1 MFAYFIRRLL
11 LIPFT
16 LIGITLLAFFIM
28 RAAPGGPLE
37 EAMMQAAMGGGG
49 EKTKG
54 SREQQGS
61 LSPEQLQR
69 LEEQFGYDRPFL
81 TAYAQWLGVMP
92 AETQRVRVKFTP
104 DEAGAVTNATEAFL
118 PGADL
123 RVVTVKRGAGD
134 QISLEGKDGAD
145 ITGWRVRAVTPQ
157 SQMEKWNKRQP
168 NSPRKVEQFTPQ
180 AVVYQQAFSGVLQGN
195 LQRSLKYNTKVSNE
209 IWKRVPVATYF
220 GLVTLI
226 LTYSVCI
233 PLGIVKAMRHRS
245 LLDTASSALV
255 FVGYAVPSFVLG
267 TLLLLWASRSGLFP
281 LEGFV
286 SPNYNDMG
294 FWGRLGDLIH
304 HTTLPLVCY
313 LVGSFAMLTLLVKNN
328 LMDQL
333 SADYVRTAVA
343 KGLSNR
349 RAIFGH
355 ALRNSLIPVATTLG
369 GIVTVFVT
377 GNFLVERIFDIDGL
391 GLLGYNA
398 LVERDYFVTMG
409 ILLVS
414 AGLLLVGNVL
424 SDLLVAMIDP
434 RVRFS

>member
-28 RAAPGGPLE
+28 RAAPGGPME
-37 EAMMQAAMGGGG
+37 AAMMQAAMGGGG
-49 EKTKG
+49 GEKFKS

-61 LSPEQLQR
+61 LTPEQLQK
-69 LEEQFGYDRPFL
+69 LEEQFGYDRPFF
-81 TAYAQWLGVMP
+81 TAYAQWLGILP

-104 DEAGAVTNATEAFL
+104 GESGAVPTEAEAFL

-123 RVVTVKRGAGD
+123 RVVTIKRDGD
-134 QISLEGKDGAD
+134 SVRLEGKDGAD
-145 ITGWRVRAVTPQ
+145 ITGWRVRAITPPA
-157 SQMEKWNKRQP
+157 QMEKWDASQRNNQ
-168 NSPRKVEQFTPQ
+168 RKVEQFTPQ

-195 LQRSLKYNTKVSNE
+195 LQRSLKYNTKVSTE
-209 IWKRVPVATYF
+209 IWKRVPIATYF
-220 GLVTLI
+220 GLITLI

-245 LLDTASSALV
+245 LLDTSSSAVV

-267 TLLLLWASRSGLFP
+267 SLLLLWASRTGWFP

-286 SPNYNDMG
+286 SPNHNEMG
-294 FWGRLGDLIH
+294 FWAKIGDLIH
-304 HTTLPLVCY
+304 HTALPLVCY

-369 GIVTVFVT
+369 GIVSVFVT

-391 GLLGYNA
+391 GLFGYNA
-398 LVERDYFVTMG
+398 LIERDYFVTMG